1 MYFIK
6 IINVK
11 QIHGT
16 KVLTINWSGIT
27 GGNLNTV
34 SFPNDLE
41 DDGVKGDD
49 NDEKDD

>member
-1 MYFIK
+1 M
-6 IINVK
+6 VLR
-11 QIHGT
+11 
-16 KVLTINWSGIT
+16 VLTIYWSGIT

-34 SFPNDLE
+34 SFPNDSE